1 MMVRFLACLLGN
13 KQTNV
18 ARTFLSGKGY
28 RTRTA
33 GGAATGAPEWK
44 ALCLARSPGIDTPPI
59 DAGTVS
65 ERHNRKEI

>member
-1 MMVRFLACLLGN
+1 MS
-13 KQTNV
+13 
-18 ARTFLSGKGY
+18 RTFLSGKGY

-65 ERHNRKEI
+65 ERHNRKGI